1 MAVESAKATLAHPTE
16 VESVSPFYISSTT
29 TSRHARRILKD
40 GDSLAIL
47 DEFGNIEAASA
58 AEGFFFEDTRYLS
71 RLALTINGQ
80 EPLLLSS
87 TVTEDNARL
96 EVDLANPDLVAHGHV
111 ILPRDTI
118 HLQRSAVV
126 GERSFFAAL
135 ELRNFGH
142 AAASLG
148 IELGFAADFADMFEV
163 RGTVRARRGTILP
176 DELRTDGATL
186 AYRGL
191 DGVLR
196 RSVLAFDPPPTSIR
210 GHQARWQIDLE
221 PGARTVLQVTIRAS
235 DTRAVAT
242 QSRDESV
249 ARAEERVADRLRRTA
264 DIYTSNEAFNTWLSH
279 SRANLDLLITETPH
293 GLYPYAGIPWF
304 STAFG
309 RDGLITALECLWLDP
324 ELAAGTLKFLA
335 ANQATALDPAADAE
349 PGKILHETRKGEMA
363 ALKEVP
369 FGRYYGSID
378 ATPLFVVLAAAY
390 YARTGDRA
398 LIATLWPHIEAAL
411 RWMEDYGDRD
421 RDGFIEYGRASQDG
435 LVNQGWKDS
444 GDSIFHADGRLAQGP
459 IALVEVQAYA
469 YAAYTGATSLA
480 RSLDLPEIASACTAK
495 AEALARRFEAAFW
508 LDALGT
514 YALALDGAKAPC
526 RVRASNA
533 GHVLFCG
540 LAAQARA
547 EQLAASLMTPDSFS
561 SWGIRTVAHGEARYN
576 PMSYHNGSIWPHDNG
591 IIAMG
596 FGRYGLKQPLLRV
609 LSGLF
614 DAMLFSEIKG
624 VPELFCGFARRKG
637 MGPTSYP
644 VACMPQAWSS
654 AAIFAMLG
662 AALGITF
669 DVANRRVLFIRPVL
683 PDWMDELR
691 LTNLRLGAA
700 SADIVLRRSHE
711 AAALYVTR
719 RDGPIEIVLVA

>member
-1 MAVESAKATLAHPTE
+1 MPVDSAPSAE
-16 VESVSPFYISSTT
+16 VESVSPFYISSTIAM
-29 TSRHARRILKD
+29 RHARRVLKD

-47 DEFGNIEAASA
+47 DEFGNIEAATA

-71 RLALTINGQ
+71 RLILTINGQ
-80 EPLLLSS
+80 APLLLSS
-87 TVTEDNARL
+87 TVTEDNATL
-96 EVDLANPDLVAHGHV
+96 EVDLANPDLLEHGRLM
-111 ILPRDTI
+111 LPRDTV
-118 HLQRSAVV
+118 HLLRSAVV
-126 GERSFFAAL
+126 GERSFFETVA
-135 ELRNFGH
+135 LRNFGH
-142 AAASLG
+142 AAATLS
-148 IELGFAADFADMFEV
+148 IELGFDADFGDMFEV
-163 RGTVRARRGTILP
+163 RGTARRRRGTRLP
-176 DELRTDGATL
+176 DELRLDGIAL

-191 DGVLR
+191 DDVMR
-196 RSVLAFDPPPTSIR
+196 RVSVTFDPQPQAID
-210 GHQARWQIDLE
+210 GHQARWQIELP
-221 PGARTVLQVTIRAS
+221 PGARTALHFTFRAE
-235 DTRAVAT
+235 DGRAEDGRAVAAL
-242 QSRDESV
+242 SRTE
-249 ARAEERVADRLRRTA
+249 AIAHAERRLEDRKQRTA
-264 DIYTSNEAFNTWLSH
+264 DIYTSNASFNTWLSH

-293 GLYPYAGIPWF
+293 GLYPYAGVPWF

-324 ELAAGTLKFLA
+324 ALAAGTLRFLA
-335 ANQATALDPAADAE
+335 ASQAKALDPAADAE

-369 FGRYYGSID
+369 FGRYYGSAD
-378 ATPLFVVLAAAY
+378 ATPLFIVLAAAY

-398 LIATLWPHIEAAL
+398 LIETLWPHIEAAL
-411 RWMEDYGDRD
+411 GWMDEYGDRD
-421 RDGFIEYGRASQDG
+421 RDGFLEYGRVSQDG

-444 GDSIFHADGRLAQGP
+444 SDSIFHADGRLAHGP
-459 IALVEVQAYA
+459 IALIEVQAYA
-469 YAAYTGATSLA
+469 YAAYKGAAMLA
-480 RSLDLPEIASACTAK
+480 GKLDRPKQATALTAK
-495 AEALARRFEAAFW
+495 ADVLARQVERAFW
-508 LDALGT
+508 LEEMNT
-514 YALALDGAKAPC
+514 YALALDGKKEPC

-533 GHVLFCG
+533 GHVLFAG
-540 LAAQARA
+540 LTSQARA
-547 EQLAASLMTPDSFS
+547 ERVAQTLMMRESFS
-561 SWGIRTVAHGEARYN
+561 NWGIRTIAFGEARYN

-614 DAMLFSEIKG
+614 DAMLFNEVRG

-654 AAIFAMLG
+654 AAIFAMIG

-669 DVANRRVLFIRPVL
+669 DVEAQRVLLIRPTL

-691 LTNLRLGAA
+691 LTNLRLRDSA
-700 SADIVLRRSHE
+700 ADIVLRRSNS

>member
-1 MAVESAKATLAHPTE
+1 MPDDNAAPSAE

-29 TSRHARRILKD
+29 AMRHARRVLKA

-47 DEFGNIEAASA
+47 DEFGNIEASTA

-71 RLALTINGQ
+71 RLTLAIDGQ
-80 EPLLLSS
+80 APLLLSS
-87 TVTEDNARL
+87 TVTEDNAKL
-96 EVDLANPDLVAHGHV
+96 EVDLTNPDLLERGHMV
-111 ILPRDTI
+111 LPRDTV
-118 HLQRSAVV
+118 HLLRSAVV
-126 GERSFFAAL
+126 GERSFFETV

-142 AAASLG
+142 ASVTLS
-148 IELGFAADFADMFEV
+148 IELGFDADFADMFEV
-163 RGTVRARRGTILP
+163 RGTTRQRRGTRLP
-176 DELRTDGATL
+176 DELRLDGTVL

-191 DGVLR
+191 DDIVR
-196 RSVLAFDPPPTSIR
+196 RVNVAFEPRPQAIR
-210 GHQARWQIDLE
+210 GHQARWQIEL
-221 PGARTVLQVTIRAS
+221 PSGGRAS
-235 DTRAVAT
+235 LHFTFRVDDGHAAT
-242 QSRDESV
+242 PS
-249 ARAEERVADRLRRTA
+249 RAEAIAHAERRQAERQQRTA
-264 DIYTSNEAFNTWLSH
+264 DIYTSNESFNTWLSH
-279 SRANLDLLITETPH
+279 SRANLDLLITETPY
-293 GLYPYAGIPWF
+293 GLYPYAGVPWF

-324 ELAAGTLKFLA
+324 ALAAGTLRFLA
-335 ANQATALDPAADAE
+335 ANQATAIDPAADAE

-369 FGRYYGSID
+369 FGRYYGSVD

-390 YARTGDRA
+390 YARSGDRA
-398 LIATLWPHIEAAL
+398 LIETLWPHIEAAL
-411 RWMEDYGDRD
+411 RWMDEYGDRD
-421 RDGFIEYGRASQDG
+421 RDGFIEYGRTSQDG

-459 IALVEVQAYA
+459 IALIEVQAYA
-469 YAAYTGATSLA
+469 YAAYKGAALLA
-480 RSLDLPEIASACTAK
+480 RKFGRPEQAPALAAK
-495 AEALARRFEAAFW
+495 ADALAEEVERAFW
-508 LDALGT
+508 LEELNT
-514 YALALDGAKAPC
+514 YALALDGKKEPC

-533 GHVLFCG
+533 GHVLFSG
-540 LAAQARA
+540 LTSPARA
-547 EQLAASLMTPDSFS
+547 ERVAQTLMTPDFFS
-561 SWGIRTVAHGEARYN
+561 EWGIRTVAHGEARYN

-614 DAMLFSEIKG
+614 DAMLFSEMRG
-624 VPELFCGFARRKG
+624 VPELFCGFPRRKG

-644 VACMPQAWSS
+644 VACLPQAWSS

-669 DVANRRVLFIRPVL
+669 DVEAGRVLFTRPTL
-683 PDWMDELR
+683 PDWIDELR
-691 LTNLRLGAA
+691 LTNLRLRKSA
-700 SADIVLRRSHE
+700 ADIVLRRSHD

>member
-1 MAVESAKATLAHPTE
+1 MPGDSPQAE
-16 VESVSPFYISSTT
+16 VENVSPFYIPSTIT
-29 TSRHARRILKD
+29 AMRHARRVLKD

-47 DEFGNIEAASA
+47 DEFGNIEAATA

-71 RLALTINGQ
+71 RLSLAINNQ
-80 EPLLLSS
+80 APLLLSS
-87 TVTEDNARL
+87 AVTEDNATL
-96 EVDLANPDLVAHGHV
+96 EVDLTNPDQLERGHV
-111 ILPRDTI
+111 VLPRDTI
-118 HLQRSAVV
+118 HLLRSAVV
-126 GERSFFAAL
+126 GERSFFETV

-142 AAASLG
+142 AAATLS
-148 IELGFAADFADMFEV
+148 IELCFDADFADMFEV
-163 RGTVRARRGTILP
+163 RGTTRQRRGTRLP
-176 DELRTDGATL
+176 DELRRDGVAL

-191 DGVLR
+191 DDVVR
-196 RSVLAFDPPPTSIR
+196 RLDVAFEPRPQAIR
-210 GHQARWQIDLE
+210 DRKARWQIELP
-221 PGARTVLQVTIRAS
+221 PGGRIALNFTF
-235 DTRAVAT
+235 
-242 QSRDESV
+242 
-249 ARAEERVADRLRRTA
+249 RAEAGRVIAPKSRAEAIAHSQHRLNDRKQRTA
-264 DIYTSNEAFNTWLSH
+264 DAYTSNEAFNTWLSH

-293 GLYPYAGIPWF
+293 GLYPYAGVPWF

-324 ELAAGTLKFLA
+324 TLAAGTLRFLA
-335 ANQATALDPAADAE
+335 AHQATALDPAADAE

-369 FGRYYGSID
+369 FGRYYGSVD
-378 ATPLFVVLAAAY
+378 ATPLFIVLAAAY
-390 YARTGDRA
+390 DARTGDHA
-398 LIATLWPHIEAAL
+398 LIETLWPHIEAAL
-411 RWMEDYGDRD
+411 RWMEEYGDRD
-421 RDGFIEYGRASQDG
+421 RDGFLEYGRTSQDG

-459 IALVEVQAYA
+459 IALIEVQAYA
-469 YAAYTGATSLA
+469 YAAYKGAATLA
-480 RSLDLPEIASACTAK
+480 RKLDRPERAAALAAK
-495 AEALARRFEAAFW
+495 AHALAEKVERAFW
-508 LDALGT
+508 LEEIDT
-514 YALALDGAKAPC
+514 YALALDGAKEPC

-533 GHVLFCG
+533 GHVLFSG
-540 LAAQARA
+540 LTSQARA
-547 EQLAASLMTPDSFS
+547 ERVAATLMMPESFS
-561 SWGIRTVAHGEARYN
+561 EWGIRTVADGEARYN

-609 LSGLF
+609 LTALF
-614 DAMLFSEIKG
+614 DAMLFNEARG

-662 AALGITF
+662 ATLGITF
-669 DVANRRVLFIRPVL
+669 DVEAGRVLLIRPTL

-691 LTNLRLGAA
+691 LTNLRLRDSA
-700 SADIVLRRSHE
+700 ADIVLRRSNG